1 MPLKHVMGIFIVVG
15 VVKIIPGRPGN
26 TKSATFNIH
35 QCILE
40 LLYVI
45 VDVEPKKL
53 VNQWDVYVY

>member
-26 TKSATFNIH
+26 TKFATFYIH

-53 VNQWDVYVY
+53 VNQ